1 MYIAFDKG
9 ASFDLGQSAEMIT
22 PDILRARYNYCSSL
36 SPINQHYD
44 EMINGIDI
52 LVITTT
58 YSNLPTGIFNLL
70 FTCRLKDMTSTSPF
84 AFLDYDNC
92 TLNET
97 ENGDYVVTFKISL
110 DDIVNNDLCRFAQS
124 TTGEKT
130 IYLYICQIAQWF
142 LATEAVPSADAAIL
156 KFNTRLKVSVD
167 SKTMNKLF
175 FSSNQIINI
184 EGTDIIVNRDVNTT
198 SVLCDGTCDGTNSG
212 KSIVF
217 AGENITAQINIE
229 GVLANTY
236 MMSLWSVEFKYS
248 NGISSHM
255 AGDDCTQIT
264 PLDIPG
270 QMQITCIVTISDNN
284 LFLEIL
290 IKLDPVEHRR
300 RGLSKEKI
308 ELMESIIGSWTV
320 CDGQDQECKKQM
332 VETSKIIEEFLDE
345 KDEDGED
352 KDKLNNYKII
362 IIGLAVGFFV
372 AIIIIILVII
382 YFIRRLRRAKAE
394 GKTPAE
400 MKEEIQT
407 KGIIIN
413 METEKGLKEEG
424 LPNQI

>member
-9 ASFDLGQSAEMIT
+9 ASFDLGQSAQKIT
-22 PDILRARYNYCSSL
+22 SDILRARYNYCSSL

-70 FTCRLKDMTSTSPF
+70 FTCRLKDMTSTSPL

-97 ENGDYVVTFKISL
+97 ENSDYEVTFKISL
-110 DDIVNNDLCRFAQS
+110 DDIVNNELCSFAQS
-124 TTGEKT
+124 TTGGDKT
-130 IYLYICQIAQWF
+130 IYLYTCQIAQWF
-142 LATEAVPSADAAIL
+142 LATEAVPNANSVIL

-167 SKTMNKLF
+167 SKTMNKLY

-184 EGTDIIVNRDVNTT
+184 KGSDIIVNRDVNTT
-198 SVLCDGTCDGTNSG
+198 SVSCDGICDGTNSG
-212 KSIVF
+212 KSVIL

-255 AGDDCTQIT
+255 AKDDCTQIT

-270 QMQITCIVTISDNN
+270 QMQITCIVTISDDN
-284 LFLEIL
+284 LLLEIL
-290 IKLDPVEHRR
+290 IKLDPVERR

-308 ELMESIIGSWTV
+308 ELMESVIGPWTV
-320 CDGQDQECKKQM
+320 CDGQDEECKKQM
-332 VETSKIIEEFLDE
+332 VEPSKIIEEVLDE

-352 KDKLNNYKII
+352 KDKLNNDKII
-362 IIGLAVGFFV
+362 IICLAVGVFV
-372 AIIIIILVII
+372 AIIIIILVLI
-382 YFIRRLRRAKAE
+382 YHFRRLRRAKAE
-394 GKTPAE
+394 GKTAVE
-400 MKEEIQT
+400 KKEEIQT
-407 KGIIIN
+407 KGITIN
-413 METEKGLKEEG
+413 METEQGLKEEG
-424 LPNQI
+424 LSNQI

>member
-1 MYIAFDKG
+1 
-9 ASFDLGQSAEMIT
+9 MIT

-70 FTCRLKDMTSTSPF
+70 FTCRLKDLTSTSPLD
-84 AFLDYDNC
+84 FLEYDNC
-92 TLNET
+92 KLNET
-97 ENGDYVVTFKISL
+97 ENGDYIVTFKISL
-110 DDIVNNDLCRFAQS
+110 DDIVNNDLCSFAQS

-130 IYLYICQIAQWF
+130 IYLYTCQIAQWF
-142 LATEAVPSADAAIL
+142 MATETVPSANAAIL

-167 SKTMNKLF
+167 SKTMNKLY

-184 EGTDIIVNRDVNTT
+184 DGPDIIFNRDVNTT

-212 KSIVF
+212 KSVIL

-270 QMQITCIVTISDNN
+270 QMQITCIVTISDDN
-284 LFLEIL
+284 LLLEIL
-290 IKLDPVEHRR
+290 IKLDPVERRR
-300 RGLSKEKI
+300 RGLTKEKI
-308 ELMESIIGSWTV
+308 ELMESVIGPWTV
-320 CDGQDQECKKQM
+320 CDGQDEECKKQM
-332 VETSKIIEEFLDE
+332 VEPSKIIEEVLDE

-352 KDKLNNYKII
+352 KEKSDNEKIN
-362 IIGLAVGFFV
+362 IGLVVTVVVMA
-372 AIIIIILVII
+372 IIIILVII

-394 GKTPAE
+394 GKTAVE
-400 MKEEIQT
+400 KKEEIQT
-407 KGIIIN
+407 NGITIK
-413 METEKGLKEEG
+413 METEQGLKEEG
-424 LPNQI
+424 LSNQI